1 VTVPSVLS
9 GALANRYRIER
20 ELGAG
25 GMATVYLAED
35 FKHDR
40 MVAIKV
46 LRPHLASTVG
56 PDRFL
61 REIRIAAQLQHPH
74 ILPLL
79 ESGEAAGFLFFVMP
93 YVEGQSLRERLTSQG
108 ELPVHEAVRLI
119 SEVVDA
125 LGYAH
130 GRGLVH
136 RDVKPENVML
146 SGRHALVMD
155 FGVAK
160 AVGEASGRNQ
170 LTTAGIALGTPTY
183 MAPEQAAADPQLDA
197 RVDIYAVGV
206 LAYEM
211 LTGYPPFH
219 GLDPQQTLV
228 AHITQAPM
236 PIDQRRPGLSPALA
250 GVVMRCLEKRPADRF
265 QSAEELMAALE
276 PLATPSGGITPIAT
290 RPMRVAPVRS
300 RRSLLVGTGV
310 LLLVVLAAWAA
321 GGRLRAAPL
330 SLAIANIR
338 QVTREPEAEIHVALS
353 PDGREVAYESGYIF
367 HTHIVVRDIAG
378 GRPIPLTDQW
388 PGIQRVPGW
397 MPDGRSIVF
406 TNLVPVPSPEY
417 PDGRWKIP
425 RLGGQAVMLDSADR
439 LALDHG
445 LTVVIRE
452 DSAFA
457 LGADGREQFL
467 RIAIPEVHSNAISE
481 IHSWTTR
488 PDGGAIAY
496 VVGNPNQ
503 VPDWGSV
510 APSAIWV
517 APRGGSPVRVTD
529 STSMNVS
536 PAWLPDGTLLFVSN
550 RDGARDIY
558 ALRLDRSGAPRGSPL
573 RLTTGLD
580 AYSVS
585 VSADGRTAAYD
596 RFTLR
601 RNIYTIPV
609 PRSGSVSLRDARPLT
624 TGNQIIE
631 NFGISADGKSIVF
644 DSNIEGNQQIFMIPA
659 TGGEPRRVTRDGAD
673 NFSPEFSPDG
683 RQIVFHTTRNATR
696 DIFVVNTDGSGEQ
709 RLTSD
714 AEESYH
720 PAFSPDGLW
729 IAYGNGSRSLGL
741 LHRAAL
747 DAPWQVTE
755 RQPTDR
761 GFVPRWSPDGSR
773 LALEVPNREG
783 RVDIVIR
790 RVADGTARILIKAGA
805 NGIQYPRWPEWS
817 EDGKTIY
824 FRDAGNEGTPG
835 IYGVPASGGTPR
847 LLVRFDDPGQSVL
860 TASVPARNGLFY
872 LSVGEIESDIY
883 LMDLVRK

>member
-1 VTVPSVLS
+1 MSEVVARLAA
-9 GALANRYRIER
+9 ALADRYRIER

-35 FKHDR
+35 LKHDR
-40 MVAIKV
+40 KVAVKV

-61 REIRIAAQLQHPH
+61 REIRIAAQLQHPN

-79 ESGEAAGFLFFVMP
+79 DSGEAAGFLFYVMP
-93 YVEGQSLRERLTSQG
+93 YVEGQSLRDRLTSQG
-108 ELPVHEAVRLI
+108 ELPVNEAVRLI

-170 LTTAGIALGTPTY
+170 LTTAGVALGTPTY

-197 RVDIYAVGV
+197 RVDIYAAGI

-211 LTGYPPFH
+211 LTGHPPFH
-219 GLDPQQTLV
+219 GLDPQQTLI
-228 AHITQAPM
+228 AHITKAPVA
-236 PIDQRRPGLSPALA
+236 IGELRPALSPLLA
-250 GVVMRCLEKRPADRF
+250 SLVMRCLEKRPADRF
-265 QSAEELMAALE
+265 QSADELMTALE
-276 PLATPSGGITPIAT
+276 PLATPSGGITPTDT
-290 RPMRVAPVRS
+290 RRIRVTQTGS
-300 RRSLLVGTGV
+300 RRRLATGIGAV
-310 LLLVVLAAWAA
+310 VLVVLLAWA
-321 GGRLRAAPL
+321 GWSRFRIAPL
-330 SLAIANIR
+330 SITVANIR

-378 GRPIPLTDQW
+378 GRPVSLTSDW
-388 PGIQRVPGW
+388 PGIQRAPSW

-406 TNLVPVPSPEY
+406 TNLVPVPSAQY
-417 PDGRWKIP
+417 PDGRWKMP
-425 RLGGQAVMLDSADR
+425 RLGGQAAALDSADR

-445 LTVVIRE
+445 LTVVIRG

-457 LGADGREQFL
+457 LGADGREQFIQTGTANL
-467 RIAIPEVHSNAISE
+467 
-481 IHSWTTR
+481 HSWTTR
-488 PDGGAIAY
+488 PDGGAVAY
-496 VVGNPNQ
+496 VAGNPNQ

-510 APSAIWV
+510 APSTIWV

-529 STSMNVS
+529 STSLNVS
-536 PAWLPDGTLLFVSN
+536 PAWLPDGNLLFVSN

-558 ALRLDRSGAPRGSPL
+558 AVRLDRSGALRGAPR
-573 RLTTGLD
+573 RLTTGIN

-585 VSADGRTAAYD
+585 VSSDGLTAAYD
-596 RFTLR
+596 RFALR

-609 PRSGSVSLRDARPLT
+609 PRSGSVSLKDARPLT
-624 TGNQIIE
+624 TGDQIIE
-631 NFGISADGKSIVF
+631 NFGISADGKWITF
-644 DSNIEGNQQIFMIPA
+644 DSNIEGTQQIFVMPA
-659 TGGEPRRVTRDGAD
+659 AGGEPRRVTRDGAD

-683 RQIVFHTTRNATR
+683 RQITFHSTRNATR
-696 DIFVVNTDGSGEQ
+696 DIYIVNIDGSSEQ
-709 RLTSD
+709 RLTTD

-729 IAYGNGSRSLGL
+729 IAYGNGSRTLGL

-747 DAPWQVTE
+747 DASWRIME
-755 RQPTDR
+755 RQPSDS

-773 LALEVPNREG
+773 LVLEIPNSEG
-783 RVDIVIR
+783 RVDIAIR
-790 RVADGTARILIKAGA
+790 PVRGPARILVKAGA
-805 NGIQYPRWPEWS
+805 GGIQVPRWPEWS
-817 EDGKTIY
+817 ADGRMIY
-824 FRDAGNEGTPG
+824 FRDAGSEGTPG
-835 IYGVPASGGTPR
+835 IYGVPAAGGTPR
-847 LLVRFDDPGQSVL
+847 LLVRFDDPAQSVL
-860 TASVPARNGLFY
+860 TASVPERNGLFY

-883 LMDLVRK
+883 LMDLVSK